1 MHLGGTDMFVEKLCS
16 IYCTG
21 SAQKLQVID
30 RTHSQIIFVLLSLLI
45 FKCKFIFSD
54 FIRDVKKKNS
64 EKKINFDLIRF
75 KPKFSEC

>member
-45 FKCKFIFSD
+45 FKCKFIFSNV
-54 FIRDVKKKNS
+54 IRDVRMKKK
-64 EKKINFDLIRF
+64 
-75 KPKFSEC
+75 

>member
-30 RTHSQIIFVLLSLLI
+30 RTHSQIIFVLLSLI
-45 FKCKFIFSD
+45 FKCKFIFSNV
-54 FIRDVKKKNS
+54 IRDVRMKKK
-64 EKKINFDLIRF
+64 
-75 KPKFSEC
+75 